1 MNQKDTPEGIN
12 IQSQNIPD
20 ESVSEVVNDAEE
32 MLMTTS
38 NQEDEETVSIV
49 ANASIAE
56 IPQLAS
62 IAESPQLP
70 NIRNYL
76 SSNTTDQMKFQ
87 LIENRQPELNYKF
100 PAKLYKDK
108 RKSSGFIKRFCCKD
122 WFKMFEF
129 ITYSSADDGLYCLA
143 CVLFPDSEHRLPKKF
158 ISEPY
163 NNWKDALTDM
173 KTHAGCGYH
182 LSSMSRM
189 MAFKQTH
196 TNPARRIDLNISEET
211 SVRVETNRQVLF
223 AILKS
228 LIYCGRQG
236 ISLRGH
242 RDDDT
247 EKCSSFNHGNFK
259 ELLKFR
265 ADAGDNILEQ
275 HLASCAKN
283 ASYTSKTTQNELLL
297 CIKEFMQE
305 AIVNE
310 VKDQIFGHYYG
321 IQCDEVRDSSNWEQL
336 GLVLRYTKDR
346 KPVERVL
353 EFISCEDISGQ
364 VLCTKIIESLTNV
377 GLDTQLCRSQT
388 MDGAGNM
395 AGKYNGCAAK
405 FTEHSPRATY
415 HYCCSHD
422 LNLVLCKSCELKD

>member
-1 MNQKDTPEGIN
+1 
-12 IQSQNIPD
+12 
-20 ESVSEVVNDAEE
+20 
-32 MLMTTS
+32 
-38 NQEDEETVSIV
+38 
-49 ANASIAE
+49 
-56 IPQLAS
+56 
-62 IAESPQLP
+62 
-70 NIRNYL
+70 
-76 SSNTTDQMKFQ
+76 
-87 LIENRQPELNYKF
+87 
-100 PAKLYKDK
+100 
-108 RKSSGFIKRFCCKD
+108 
-122 WFKMFEF
+122 
-129 ITYSSADDGLYCLA
+129 
-143 CVLFPDSEHRLPKKF
+143 
-158 ISEPY
+158 
-163 NNWKDALTDM
+163 
-173 KTHAGCGYH
+173 
-182 LSSMSRM
+182 M

-196 TNPARRIDLNISEET
+196 TNPARQIDLNISEET

-283 ASYTSKTTQNELLL
+283 TSYTSKTTQNELLL

-310 VKDQIFGHYYG
+310 VKDQIFGHYYS

-336 GLVLRYTKDR
+336 ELVLRYTKDG
-346 KPVERVL
+346 KPVEHVL

-364 VLCTKIIESLTNV
+364 ALCTKIIESLTNV

-388 MDGAGNM
+388 MDGSGNM

-422 LNLVLCKSCELKD
+422 LNLVLCKSCELKEVHLMLDSLKQLGIFFKYSPKRTRRLERAVIDVNNGKQAEQQIGPSKFKLFCETRWTEKHSTLNVFDEMHEAIIICLKAISITETNWDTKAVTDAYGLLKRIKDPMFIVCFQVVHHFFGYIKG